1 MTSQEFLAK
10 EWPVVRD
17 KVINTF
23 CPLKKALGTTSL
35 AEFYGFAKENEEL
48 KNEWMELK
56 VFIED
61 NMAFEMLSAYQS
73 VPASDPWA
81 EKKILQR
88 IQALEKIK
96 TNINVPKVKIED
108 HKIEITYEDEA

>member
-1 MTSQEFLAK
+1 MTSQEFLTK
-10 EWPVVRD
+10 EWPIVRD

-23 CPLKKALGTTSL
+23 CPLKKALGNTSL
-35 AEFYGFAKENEEL
+35 AEFFAFVKAESEL
-48 KNEWMELK
+48 KAGWEELK

-61 NMAFEMLSAYQS
+61 NMAFEMLSAYQA

-81 EKKILQR
+81 EKKILMR

-96 TNINVPKVKIED
+96 TNINVPKVKVED